1 MDNIKHRLDYFQEE
15 ETTSSPLKELMTLV
29 DKKNIMTIDIE
40 DRYYLMAVV
49 QRALDINI
57 GGYVQF
63 YTRND
68 MDELRENPENS

>member
-15 ETTSSPLKELMTLV
+15 ENNSPLKELLTLV
-29 DKKNIMTIDIE
+29 DKKNLMTIDIE
-40 DRYYLMAVV
+40 VRLYLLAVV

-57 GGYVQF
+57 GSYVQF